1 MSILLGLSPFIVF
14 FVLMRLVSPVAG
26 LVGALVASALLCLA
40 MWLRGASVKIL
51 EAGSLV
57 LFALLAIYTLV
68 AAPTWTV
75 ATVRLA
81 VDAGLL
87 GIVLV
92 SLAIGR
98 PFTIQYAREQVPE
111 QFWASPI
118 FTSVNRAITWVW
130 AAAFA
135 VMVAA
140 DAAAEWVSAIPI
152 WVDVVASIAAFLA
165 AVWWSRWYP
174 AKVRRAVAAAFGPE
188 STPA

>member
-1 MSILLGLSPFIVF
+1 MSVLLSLSPFMVF
-14 FVLMRLVSPVAG
+14 FVLMRSGSPVAG
-26 LVGALVASALLCLA
+26 LAGALATSALLCLV
-40 MWLRGASVKIL
+40 MRLRGRSVKVL
-51 EAGSLV
+51 EVGSLAV
-57 LFALLAIYTLV
+57 FGLLTAYTV
-68 AAPTWTV
+68 AATPRWTV

-111 QFWASPI
+111 VFWASPV
-118 FTSVNRAITWVW
+118 FTSVNRAITWTW
-130 AAAFA
+130 AGAFA

-140 DAAAEWVSAIPI
+140 DAAAEWVTAIPI
-152 WVDVVASIAAFLA
+152 WVDVVASVVAFAAA
-165 AVWWSRWYP
+165 AGWSRWYP
-174 AKVRRAVAAAFGPE
+174 AKVRRAAAGAFGAE

>member
-1 MSILLGLSPFIVF
+1 MSILLSLSPFLVF
-14 FVLMRLVSPVAG
+14 FVLMRWGSPVAG
-26 LVGALVASALLCLA
+26 LAGALAISALLCLV
-40 MWLRGASVKIL
+40 MHLRGRSVKIL
-51 EAGSLV
+51 EVGSLV
-57 LFALLAIYTLV
+57 VFGLLTAYTV
-68 AAPTWTV
+68 GAAPRWTV

-111 QFWASPI
+111 VLWASPI
-118 FTSVNRAITWVW
+118 FTAVNRAITRVW

-140 DAAAEWVSAIPI
+140 DVAAEWVPAIPI
-152 WVDVVASIAAFLA
+152 WVDVVASVAALVA
-165 AVWWSRWYP
+165 AIGWSRWYP
-174 AKVRRAVAAAFGPE
+174 AKVRRALAAAFGTE
-188 STPA
+188 SIPG